1 MACAAALS
9 CSSRTIHGVVSEPIS
24 QIICDECF
32 HGESCYTAFLPKGLT
47 LSKGILSGTPKEDV
61 HNGVM
66 YIYDEDSSFRITVD
80 SEHLEVF
87 SS

>member
-1 MACAAALS
+1 MGSQSLS
-9 CSSRTIHGVVSEPIS
+9 FRGVVSEPIS

-47 LSKGILSGTPKEDV
+47 LSKGILSGTPEEDV

>member
-32 HGESCYTAFLPKGLT
+32 RGIYCYAAFLPKGLRF
-47 LSKGILSGTPKEDV
+47 SRGIISGTPEEDV

-66 YIYDEDSSFRITVD
+66 YIYDRDSSFRMSVD
-80 SEHLEVF
+80 SEPLAVF